1 MNRRGFLATTLPA
14 AWACSSLPGLARA
27 ADLASTLRLEVGAP
41 PGGGTDFVARSLA
54 MGMTA
59 ELKRTL
65 VVENKPGAGG
75 NIAANTVAQAA
86 GDANTLLVAY
96 TSFAINPSIQDT
108 LPYDPVHSF
117 TPISLIATSPLI
129 LVCRADLP
137 VKNTAE
143 LLDYARKHPKEL
155 SMAGAGLGSASQMA
169 GEMFKAQAKLD
180 IVSVPYKGAAPAVQ
194 DILGGQVHLLMSE
207 VATVQPL
214 LRSGKL
220 KALGVST
227 PEALSDYPAVQP
239 IAQLLP
245 DFNYRVWFGLFA
257 PGGIPADQAS
267 ALERAATASIKNAR
281 IADRLKQQGLDP
293 VGSNRADFTAF
304 IQADIKRWQAVAS
317 ATGVRMG

>member
-14 AWACSSLPGLARA
+14 AWACTSLPGLARA
-27 ADLASTLRLEVGAP
+27 ADLASTLRVEVGAP
-41 PGGGTDFVARSLA
+41 PGGGTDFVARALA

-75 NIAANTVAQAA
+75 NIAANAVAQAS
-86 GDANTLLVAY
+86 GDASTLLVAY
-96 TSFAINPSIQDT
+96 TSFAINPSIQDN
-108 LPYDPVHSF
+108 LPYDPVRSF
-117 TPISLIATSPLI
+117 TPISLLATSPLI
-129 LVCRADLP
+129 LVCKADLP

-143 LLDYARKHPKEL
+143 LLDYARKHPKQL
-155 SMAGAGLGSASQMA
+155 SIAGAGLGSASQMA

-227 PEALSDYPAVQP
+227 PEPLPDYPDVQP
-239 IAQLLP
+239 IAKLLP

-257 PGGIPADQAS
+257 PAGIPADQAGT
-267 ALERAATASIKNAR
+267 LEQAAVASIKNAQ
-281 IADRLKQQGLDP
+281 IAERLKQQGLDP
-293 VGSNRADFTAF
+293 VGSSRADFTAF
-304 IQADIKRWQAVAS
+304 IQADIKRWQKVAS